1 MSIYNA
7 VICSLIALNAC
18 MLWGRA
24 YMKPT
29 SPVSFEPLQTMH
41 LAFWLAR
48 EYGPQALKPKP
59 TKREKA
65 ALALDQV
72 LGLNA
77 TDE

>member
-1 MSIYNA
+1 
-7 VICSLIALNAC
+7 

-24 YMKPT
+24 YMKPA

-48 EYGPQALKPKP
+48 EYGPKALKPKS
-59 TKREKA
+59 TKRDKA
-65 ALALDQV
+65 ALALDQAI
-72 LGLNA
+72 GINA

>member
-1 MSIYNA
+1 
-7 VICSLIALNAC
+7 
-18 MLWGRA
+18 
-24 YMKPT
+24 MKPT